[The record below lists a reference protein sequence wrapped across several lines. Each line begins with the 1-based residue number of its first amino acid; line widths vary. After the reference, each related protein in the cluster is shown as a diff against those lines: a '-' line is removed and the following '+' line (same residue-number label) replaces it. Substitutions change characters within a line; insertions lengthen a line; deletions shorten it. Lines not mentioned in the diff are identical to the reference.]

1 MHTSEVQTFQIA
13 SKLFLLSA
21 WLLSLPLFL
30 PLLCSSALSAVALAL
45 EMVAVVCRRRGRRRR
60 RCCCCCCCCCLC
72 CCCCCCCLVSICA
85 VVCGSGGGHC
95 SYGSDICE
103 GACCFCIVGHSD
115 SFVGVGVLEPGI
127 GTCVCAWGGA
137 SWRRHPGGC
146 QRCPRGRCML
156 LFC

>member
-45 EMVAVVCRRRGRRRR
+45 EMVVVVCRRRRRRR
-60 RCCCCCCCCCLC
+60 RCCCCCCLW
-72 CCCCCCCLVSICA
+72 CCCCCLVSICA
-85 VVCGSGGGHC
+85 VVCGSGGGLC
-95 SYGSDICE
+95 SYGSDMCE
-103 GACCFCIVGHSD
+103 GVCCFCIAGHSD

-127 GTCVCAWGGA
+127 GTCVCAWGSA
-137 SWRRHPGGC
+137 LWRRHPGGC

-156 LFC
+156 LSC